1 MKGMLV
7 HILRGRSACTKIWIE
22 SDADLDSLDL
32 PSGLKGELKQFGL
45 NEYEGLFVSRHQSGV
60 AAGLGNQLVVVAE
73 RLIERRSLVVFGAG
87 HVGQNIALI
96 GAILGLKV
104 FLFDDREVFL
114 EQARI
119 SHPGIA
125 ARAINFNDIGQ
136 VVQAKNAAVVIVT
149 RGHQSDEVILR
160 QVVNF
165 DARYVGMIGSR
176 RRVEGVF
183 RRLREQGV
191 SDSFLREVKAPIGL
205 DIGARTP
212 QEIAIA
218 VHAEIIKHFN
228 SADSY
233 VGSGVK

>member
-1 MKGMLV
+1 MEGMLI
-7 HILRGRSACTKIWIE
+7 HILGGSSAGAKIWIE
-22 SDADLDSLDL
+22 READLDRLDL
-32 PSGLKGELKQFGL
+32 PSRLKDELKQFRL
-45 NEYEGLFVSRHQSGV
+45 NDYEGLFVSRQQSGV
-60 AAGLGNQLVVVAE
+60 AASPENQLIVVAE

-104 FLFDDREVFL
+104 YLFDDREVFL

-119 SHPGIA
+119 SHPAIV
-125 ARAINFNDIGQ
+125 ARAIDFNDIGQ
-136 VVQAKNAAVVIVT
+136 AVQAKDAAVVIVT

-165 DARYVGMIGSR
+165 NARYVGMIGSR

-205 DIGARTP
+205 DISAKTP
-212 QEIAIA
+212 QEIAVA

-228 SADSY
+228 GADSY
-233 VGSGVK
+233 VSSGAK